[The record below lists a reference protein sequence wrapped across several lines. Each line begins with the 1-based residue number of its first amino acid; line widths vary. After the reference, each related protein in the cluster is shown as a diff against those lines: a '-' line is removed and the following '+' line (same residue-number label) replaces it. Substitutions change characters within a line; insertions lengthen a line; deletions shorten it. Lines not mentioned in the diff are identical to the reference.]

1 MESKEFKA
9 LKEQLLSCRRNGFD
23 RMDAAERSAMESYCT
38 DYKAFLDTSKTERLC
53 AGEVVRL
60 AEQAGYRPY
69 VRGAAVKPGDKVY
82 LCNRGKSVLLAHIG
96 EKPLTEGVQIAA
108 AHIDSPRLDLK
119 PNPLYEDGELAY
131 FKTHYYGGIRKYQWV
146 TIPLEL
152 HGVVALRD
160 GASVQ
165 VNIGGGA
172 DDPRLV
178 ITDLLHTVLLTF
190 RQGVELSAALSL
202 TGREAAVTV
211 VLSPLVYLLLR
222 SVHNRILK

>member
-1 MESKEFKA
+1 M
-9 LKEQLLSCRRNGFD
+9 
-23 RMDAAERSAMESYCT
+23 
-38 DYKAFLDTSKTERLC
+38 
-53 AGEVVRL
+53 
-60 AEQAGYRPY
+60 
-69 VRGAAVKPGDKVY
+69 KPGDKVY

-96 EKPLTEGVQIAA
+96 EKPLAEGVQIAA

-178 ITDLLHTVLLTF
+178 ITDLLPHLGAEQNKKPLAEAIPAET
-190 RQGVELSAALSL
+190 LSRSG
-202 TGREAAVTV
+202 TRRSPAV
-211 VLSPLVYLLLR
+211 
-222 SVHNRILK
+222 

>member
-82 LCNRGKSVLLAHIG
+82 LCNRGKSVLLALSLIHI
-96 EKPLTEGVQIAA
+96 LTICERDIARAEERIAA
-108 AHIDSPRLDLK
+108 LEADMEAAACDYEKLNELVGQKAAAQAELDA
-119 PNPLYEDGELAY
+119 LYERWE
-131 FKTHYYGGIRKYQWV
+131 Q
-146 TIPLEL
+146 
-152 HGVVALRD
+152 
-160 GASVQ
+160 
-165 VNIGGGA
+165 
-172 DDPRLV
+172 
-178 ITDLLHTVLLTF
+178 
-190 RQGVELSAALSL
+190 LSE
-202 TGREAAVTV
+202 EAEG
-211 VLSPLVYLLLR
+211 
-222 SVHNRILK
+222 